1 MSAKVGNNSTCEAVI
16 PLGSEAVSN
25 RCEARRG
32 SRRRTLKTL
41 YYRIPPSW
49 RRLLDPLVRCYRLWD
64 EIRPRFWIGDSQ
76 PRDDGLSI
84 SILCVAGTWERSFLF
99 DQILGRQRRERCVG
113 RAWLWNAAKVW
124 ARKGPHCCAILVYV
138 RPGFRRFLGSQKWLH
153 IPAWVVGEV
162 ELPLSPQVLATGNV
176 KEDLRKIRKSA
187 LGYTVTR
194 DLQQFEDFYAN
205 MYVPHARRFYGDG
218 ARIWPR
224 GLLLKH
230 LDHGEILLV
239 TRQGQPVAGNLI
251 SYAEA
256 EPLLVV
262 SGVRDGD
269 RRALRDGVGGAI
281 YHLSFRHLTEQG
293 FTRVGLGKS
302 RAFLRDGVL
311 RYKKKLGMKL
321 VGTSEGYFYLR
332 VPHDTEASRA
342 FLKDNPLIL
351 DDNGGL
357 HGVVFVE
364 TNAGSLSEA
373 QWAELDKEF
382 SCQGLSC
389 LWIVPLNSP
398 DRPPRV
404 PASWVSRISV
414 RGASEVLGS
423 PWGAAAFG
431 ECMGG
436 CR

>member
-1 MSAKVGNNSTCEAVI
+1 MLEGEAGVGKTRLAVELLQGLVGYAQYFLGLPSALVVAHMAGTA
-16 PLGSEAVSN
+16 LFAAAVS
-25 RCEARRG
+25 
-32 SRRRTLKTL
+32 
-41 YYRIPPSW
+41 
-49 RRLLDPLVRCYRLWD
+49 
-64 EIRPRFWIGDSQ
+64 
-76 PRDDGLSI
+76 
-84 SILCVAGTWERSFLF
+84 
-99 DQILGRQRRERCVG
+99 
-113 RAWLWNAAKVW
+113 
-124 ARKGPHCCAILVYV
+124 
-138 RPGFRRFLGSQKWLH
+138 
-153 IPAWVVGEV
+153 
-162 ELPLSPQVLATGNV
+162 
-176 KEDLRKIRKSA
+176 
-187 LGYTVTR
+187 
-194 DLQQFEDFYAN
+194 
-205 MYVPHARRFYGDG
+205 
-218 ARIWPR
+218 
-224 GLLLKH
+224 H
-230 LDHGEILLV
+230 LLLV

-351 DDNGGL
+351 DDSGGL

-373 QWAELDKEF
+373 Q
-382 SCQGLSC
+382 
-389 LWIVPLNSP
+389 
-398 DRPPRV
+398 
-404 PASWVSRISV
+404 
-414 RGASEVLGS
+414 
-423 PWGAAAFG
+423 
-431 ECMGG
+431 
-436 CR
+436 